1 MNNKLKTIAALAL
14 FFVAGAT
21 NAQKFAYID
30 AEYIL
35 AQMPEYKSA
44 QKQLDDIAADWQK
57 DIETKMAE
65 VDKMYREYQEEK
77 VLLTDDLRKKREQAI
92 VDREKIA
99 RDLQKQRFAADGEL
113 YKKRQELIKPIQDK
127 VFDAVQ
133 KVAKKSGLDFIF
145 DKSGDMTMLFA
156 NAKFDKSDEVL
167 EDLGVTVAERKK
179 NEAPKDP
186 KDPKEKPQ
194 APKTTPP
201 QKPR

>member
-1 MNNKLKTIAALAL
+1 MKHIKLLLALAL
-14 FFVAGAT
+14 FFVASAT

-35 AQMPEYKSA
+35 AQMPEFKSA

-57 DIETKMAE
+57 DIESKMAE
-65 VDKMYREYQEEK
+65 VDKLYREYQEEK
-77 VLLTDDLRKKREQAI
+77 VLLTDDLRKKREKAI
-92 VDREKIA
+92 DDKEKIA
-99 RDLQKQRFAADGEL
+99 RDLQKQRFAPDGEL

-179 NEAPKDP
+179 EEAP

-194 APKTTPP
+194 APKNTPP